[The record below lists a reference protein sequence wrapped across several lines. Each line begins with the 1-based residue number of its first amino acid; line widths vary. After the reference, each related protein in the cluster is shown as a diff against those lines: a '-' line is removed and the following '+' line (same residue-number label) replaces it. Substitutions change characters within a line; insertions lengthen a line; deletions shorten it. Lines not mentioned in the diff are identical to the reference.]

1 MIENRNPHSFDF
13 NLTYNA
19 SDQHHEPRVGLVVVP
34 EYSDHFKQLSL
45 HKNLSVFTKEEVDT
59 QIIYIDLIND
69 FDLKKI
75 RILLNGYAPYP

>member
-45 HKNLSVFTKEEVDT
+45 HKNLSVFT
-59 QIIYIDLIND
+59 Y
-69 FDLKKI
+69 
-75 RILLNGYAPYP
+75 